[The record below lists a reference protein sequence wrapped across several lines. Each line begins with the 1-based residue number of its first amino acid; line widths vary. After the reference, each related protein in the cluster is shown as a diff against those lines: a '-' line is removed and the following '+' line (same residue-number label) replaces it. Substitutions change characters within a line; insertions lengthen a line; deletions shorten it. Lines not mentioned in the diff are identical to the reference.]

1 VTQRERESAKII
13 SWENADSRRQRM
25 HLELMVHIKQV
36 ELSHFKS
43 FGGTTKVPIL
53 PGFTVVSGPNGS
65 GKSNILDALLFCLGL
80 ASSKGMRAERLP
92 DLVNHDRNTKGA
104 SEAIVTVTFDLE
116 NEGEPAPEIEVVDIS
131 SRSPAPP
138 TQRLANE
145 WVVTR
150 RLRVNAQGGYTSN
163 YSINGEACNLAELHD
178 QLNALRI
185 YPEGYNVVLQ
195 GDVTSIISMNSKER
209 REIIDEL
216 AGVAAFDRK
225 IDRAKSTLDE
235 VKEKVEKCNIVAA
248 ELVVQRDKLSQDRIK
263 AEKYQ
268 RLRTEF
274 QEKSVQEVVLKWKNL
289 QQKQSKVQQELG
301 QGKVALSGLEE
312 RVTTLQSEIKTT
324 TTEVESLN
332 AKVRALGEERL
343 LAAQAELATQ
353 QAERRQLEQQQ
364 QETNT
369 DRQTTETDRQNT
381 ATQFAN
387 YELEHQRLT
396 SEQQQLET
404 TQSVKLR
411 TDRDDT
417 KYQLEL
423 TKEKAS
429 SIASASTAWVEEQT
443 QVSRQIETT
452 LQELSKQRT
461 AQAQLTERRSQLTE
475 KIAEQTQQLAMITP
489 DLEANQNNVS
499 QLENKLAQVT
509 GELSVLENRLT
520 AVQSNIDTQLE
531 TQKRLLQ
538 EQRDKQRL
546 VDKLEAQNQ
555 AQQEAQGTFATKII
569 QEAKLPGVHGLV
581 AQLGTVDPAY
591 QVALEIAAGAR
602 MGNLVVEDDGVASR
616 AIELLKQKRG
626 GRATFL
632 PLNKINAQSLNENS
646 ALRSTQGFIDYAVN
660 LIDFDREYEKIFNY
674 VFGGTIVFDRLDR
687 ARSAMGRH
695 RIVTLDG
702 ELLESSGAMT
712 GGNISQKSTLHFG
725 TADASDSAE
734 VRTLQKRLA
743 EIEQILQ
750 VSMEVVNKGNI
761 ELRQLS
767 SAVADTRQAQRELKL
782 NFDQNQKD
790 ISQSGNQKSQLQSQ
804 IAKNQQDLNLT
815 VTNLATLDQ
824 VLPPL
829 EAALAQDRAEL
840 AELEKSGVH
849 SDWQAIQTEI
859 KTQEQQLQQRQQA
872 LAAVEHKLQEID
884 RNRSILTEKIAEN
897 QRRTSEYQQRIE
909 TLDRKLAEI
918 KTRLAVVGESIATT
932 KASLVILEQELG
944 TDKQLRDKAE
954 AQLRQLHL
962 NLQELQWEQQKLT
975 ELQQQRQ
982 TEIEN
987 LIVHIATQRTE
998 LPAELPELPPE
1009 SQTDEY
1015 LASLQ
1020 SQIRLLQ
1027 KRMEGMEPV
1036 NMLALEAYEET
1047 NNRLQELSDKLGT
1060 LEAESMELLLRI
1072 ENFTTLR
1079 FQAFREAFDAVNANF
1094 QNIFAELSDGDGFL
1108 QLENAEDPF
1117 SGGLNL
1123 VAHPKGK
1130 PVQRLSSMSGGEKS
1144 LTALSFI
1151 FALQR
1156 YRPSPFYAFDEVDM
1170 FLDGANVERLSKMIR
1185 KQANQAQF
1193 LVVSL
1198 RRPMIEAADRTI
1210 GVTQARGA
1218 YTQVLG
1224 INLKTSA

>member
-1 VTQRERESAKII
+1 
-13 SWENADSRRQRM
+13 
-25 HLELMVHIKQV
+25 MVHIKQV

-80 ASSKGMRAERLP
+80 ASSKGMRADRLP
-92 DLVNHDRNTKGA
+92 DLVNHDRSNHKGA

-116 NEGEPAPEIEVVDIS
+116 NDDEPAPEIEVIDAS
-131 SRSPAPP
+131 SLSPAPP
-138 TQRLANE
+138 KQRLANE

-163 YSINGEACNLAELHD
+163 YSINGEACNLAELHE

-225 IDRAKSTLDE
+225 IDRAKDTLDE

-248 ELVVQRDKLSQDRIK
+248 ELIVQREKLSQDRIK

-289 QQKQSKVQQELG
+289 QQKQEKIQQELG
-301 QGKVALSGLEE
+301 QGQVALSELAE
-312 RVTTLQSEIKTT
+312 RVTDLQGEIKTT
-324 TTEVESLN
+324 TTAVESLN

-353 QAERRQLEQQQ
+353 QAERRQLEQQR
-364 QETNT
+364 QET
-369 DRQTTETDRQNT
+369 TTERSTIELDRQNS
-381 ATQFAN
+381 AIQLAN
-387 YELEHQRLT
+387 YERERETLT
-396 SEQQQLET
+396 TEQQHLET
-404 TQSVKLR
+404 TQSVQLKI
-411 TDRDDT
+411 DRDDAR
-417 KYQLEL
+417 YQLEV

-452 LQELSKQRT
+452 LQELSERRT

-475 KIAEQTQQLAMITP
+475 KLAEQTHQLAAITP
-489 DLEANQNNVS
+489 DLETNRDNVA
-499 QLENKLAQVT
+499 QLENRLAQVT
-509 GELSVLENRLT
+509 GELAVLEQRLT
-520 AVQSNIDTQLE
+520 AVRANVDTQLE

-538 EQRDKQRL
+538 EQRDKQRQ
-546 VDKLEAQNQ
+546 VDKLEAENN

-569 QEAKLPGVHGLV
+569 QEAKLPGIRGLV

-602 MGNLVVEDDGVASR
+602 LGNLVVDDDGVAAR

-632 PLNKINAQSLNENS
+632 PLNKINAQSLTENS
-646 ALRSTQGFIDYAVN
+646 SLRSIQGFIDYAVN
-660 LIDFDREYEKIFNY
+660 LVDFDREYERIFNY
-674 VFGGTIVFDRLDR
+674 VFGGTLVFDRLDR
-687 ARSAMGRH
+687 ARSLLGKH

-725 TADASDSAE
+725 TADANESAE
-734 VRTLQKRLA
+734 VRALQKRLA

-750 VSMEVVNKGNI
+750 VSGEVVHKGNI

-767 SAVADTRQAQRELKL
+767 TAVADTRQTQRELQL
-782 NFDQNQKD
+782 NFDRNQQD
-790 ISQSGNQKSQLQSQ
+790 IAQSGNQKTQLQAQ
-804 IAKNQQDLNLT
+804 IAKNQQDLDLT
-815 VTNLATLDQ
+815 ATNLNTLEQALPAIEATL
-824 VLPPL
+824 
-829 EAALAQDRAEL
+829 AHFHAEL

-859 KTQEQQLQQRQQA
+859 KAQEQLLQHRQQA
-872 LAAVEHKLQEID
+872 LAAVEQKLQEID
-884 RNRSILTEKIAEN
+884 RRRSILTEKIAEN
-897 QRRTSEYQQRIE
+897 RRRTSEYQQRIE
-909 TLDRKLAEI
+909 LLDRKLSEVD
-918 KTRLAVVGESIATT
+918 TRSIAVGESIEAT

-944 TDKQLRDKAE
+944 IDKQLRDKAE

-982 TEIEN
+982 IEIEH
-987 LIVHIATQRTE
+987 LIVQIATQRTE
-998 LPAELPELPPE
+998 LPAEIPELPPE
-1009 SQTDEY
+1009 SQTDEF

-1027 KRMEGMEPV
+1027 KRMEAMEPV

-1047 NNRLQELSDKLGT
+1047 NNRLQELSDKLAT
-1060 LEAESMELLLRI
+1060 LEGESTELLLRI

-1079 FQAFREAFDAVNANF
+1079 FQAFTEAFDAVNANF

-1108 QLENAEDPF
+1108 QLEDPADPF
-1117 SGGLNL
+1117 NGGLNL

-1193 LVVSL
+1193 IVVSL

>member
-1 VTQRERESAKII
+1 
-13 SWENADSRRQRM
+13 
-25 HLELMVHIKQV
+25 MVHIKQV

-92 DLVNHDRNTKGA
+92 DLVNHDRSTKGV

-116 NEGEPAPEIEVVDIS
+116 NEGEPAPEIKVVDIS
-131 SRSPAPP
+131 NGKVPVTP
-138 TQRLANE
+138 RLASE

-163 YSINGEACNLAELHD
+163 YSINGEACNLAELHE

-225 IDRAKSTLDE
+225 IVRAKDTLDE
-235 VKEKVEKCNIVAA
+235 VKEKVEKCQIVAA

-289 QQKQSKVQQELG
+289 QQKQANIQQELG
-301 QGKVALSGLEE
+301 QGKVALGGLEQ
-312 RVTTLQSEIKTT
+312 RITDLQGEIKTN
-324 TTEVESLN
+324 TTEVERLN
-332 AKVRALGEERL
+332 ACVRALGEERL

-364 QETNT
+364 QEV
-369 DRQTTETDRQNT
+369 TTERATT
-381 ATQFAN
+381 ANDCQQAAN
-387 YELEHQRLT
+387 QLANFEREAQGLT
-396 SEQQQLET
+396 NEQQQLE
-404 TQSVKLR
+404 QEQLSNLKR
-411 TDRDDT
+411 DRDEA

-429 SIASASTAWVEEQT
+429 LIASASTAWVEEQT

-452 LQELSKQRT
+452 LQALSKQRT

-475 KIAEQTQQLAMITP
+475 KLAEQTQQLATITP
-489 DLEANQNNVS
+489 ELETNSAKVEQLEA
-499 QLENKLAQVT
+499 KLAQST
-509 GELSVLENRLT
+509 GELAVLEQKLT
-520 AVQSNIDTQLE
+520 AVQANVDTQLE

-538 EQRDKQRL
+538 EQRDKQRQL
-546 VDKLEAQNQ
+546 DKLEAQNH
-555 AQQEAQGTFATKII
+555 AQQEAQGSFATKII

-602 MGNLVVEDDGVASR
+602 MGNLVVDDDGVAAR
-616 AIELLKQKRG
+616 AIEILKQKRG

-632 PLNKINAQSLNENS
+632 PLNKINPPSLNENA
-646 ALRSTQGFIDYAVN
+646 ALRATRGFIDYAVN
-660 LIDFDREYEKIFNY
+660 LVEFDREYQKIFNY
-674 VFGGTIVFDRLDR
+674 VFGGTIVFDKLDR
-687 ARSAMGRH
+687 ARGLLGRH

-702 ELLESSGAMT
+702 ELLEASGAMT
-712 GGNISQKSTLHFG
+712 GGNISQKSTIHFG
-725 TADASDSAE
+725 TADASESAE
-734 VRTLQKRLA
+734 VRNLQQRLT
-743 EIEQILQ
+743 EIEQILK
-750 VSMEVVNKGNI
+750 VSSEVVDKSNL
-761 ELRQLS
+761 ELRQLTI
-767 SAVADTRQAQRELKL
+767 AVTDTRQTQRELKL
-782 NFDQNQKD
+782 NFDQNQRE
-790 ISQSGNQKSQLQSQ
+790 ISQLTNQQQQLQAQ
-804 IAKNQQDLNLT
+804 IFKNQQDLELT
-815 VTNLATLDQ
+815 VTNLAALEQALPAQEETLAHYHQ
-824 VLPPL
+824 
-829 EAALAQDRAEL
+829 EL

-859 KTQEQQLQQRQQA
+859 KAQEQQLNQRQQA
-872 LAAVEHKLQEID
+872 LTAVEQKLQEID
-884 RNRSILTEKIAEN
+884 RQAGILTEKIAEN
-897 QRRTSEYQQRIE
+897 QRRTTEYQQRSE
-909 TLDRKLAEI
+909 TLDRKLTDI
-918 KTRLAVVGESIATT
+918 NTRLTGIGDAIATT

-944 TDKQLRDKAE
+944 TDKQQRDKAE
-954 AQLRQLHL
+954 AKLRQLHL
-962 NLQELQWEQQKLT
+962 NLQELQWEQQKL
-975 ELQQQRQ
+975 EQLQQQRQ
-982 TEIEN
+982 TEIEH
-987 LIVHIATQRTE
+987 LIVQIATQRTE
-998 LPAELPELPPE
+998 LPIEIPELPIE

-1047 NNRLQELSDKLGT
+1047 NNRLQELSDKLTT
-1060 LEAESMELLLRI
+1060 LEAESTELLLRI

-1079 FQAFREAFDAVNANF
+1079 FQAFTEAFDAVNTNF

-1108 QLENAEDPF
+1108 QLEDPNDPF
-1117 SGGLNL
+1117 TGGLNL

>member
-1 VTQRERESAKII
+1 
-13 SWENADSRRQRM
+13 
-25 HLELMVHIKQV
+25 MVHIKQV

-80 ASSKGMRAERLP
+80 ASSKGMRADRLP

-116 NEGEPAPEIEVVDIS
+116 NDEEPAPEIEIIDAS
-131 SRSPAPP
+131 SLSPAPP
-138 TQRLANE
+138 KQRLANE

-150 RLRVNAQGGYTSN
+150 RLRVNAQGGYTST

-225 IDRAKSTLDE
+225 IDRAKDTLDE

-248 ELVVQRDKLSQDRIK
+248 ELIVQRDKLSQDRIK

-268 RLRTEF
+268 RLRSEF
-274 QEKSVQEVVLKWKNL
+274 QEKSIQEVVLKWKNL
-289 QQKQSKVQQELG
+289 QHKQEKIQQELG
-301 QGKVALSGLEE
+301 QGKVALSGLDE
-312 RVTTLQSEIKTT
+312 RVTTLQGEIKTT
-324 TTEVESLN
+324 TAEVETLN

-353 QAERRQLEQQQ
+353 QAELRQLNVQK
-364 QETNT
+364 QETAT
-369 DRQTTETDRQNT
+369 ERASIETDRQNW
-381 ATQFAN
+381 ATQLAN
-387 YELEHQRLT
+387 YERERDTLT
-396 SEQQQLET
+396 TEQQHLET
-404 TQSVKLR
+404 TQSVQLK
-411 TDRDDT
+411 TERDDT
-417 KYQLEL
+417 QHQLEV

-443 QVSRQIETT
+443 QVSRQIETI

-475 KIAEQTQQLAMITP
+475 KLAEQTQQLAAITP
-489 DLEANQNNVS
+489 DLETNQNNVAE
-499 QLENKLAQVT
+499 LENRLARVT
-509 GELSVLENRLT
+509 GELAVLEQRLT
-520 AVQSNIDTQLE
+520 AVQANVDTQLE

-538 EQRDKQRL
+538 EQRDKQRQL
-546 VDKLEAQNQ
+546 DKLEAENN

-602 MGNLVVEDDGVASR
+602 LGNLVVADDGVAAR

-632 PLNKINAQSLNENS
+632 PLNKINAQSLHENS
-646 ALRSTQGFIDYAVN
+646 SLRSIQGFIDYAVN
-660 LIDFDREYEKIFNY
+660 LVDFDREYERIFNY
-674 VFGGTIVFDRLDR
+674 VFGGTLVFDRLDR
-687 ARSAMGRH
+687 ARSLLGKH

-702 ELLESSGAMT
+702 EILESSGAMT

-725 TADASDSAE
+725 TADANESAE
-734 VRTLQKRLA
+734 VRSLQKRLA

-750 VSMEVVNKGNI
+750 VSTEVTNKGTI
-761 ELRQLS
+761 ELRQLNT
-767 SAVADTRQAQRELKL
+767 AVADTRQTQRELKL
-782 NFDQNQKD
+782 NFDRNQKD
-790 ISQSGNQKSQLQSQ
+790 ISQSGNQKAQLQTQ
-804 IAKNQQDLNLT
+804 VAKNQQDLDLT
-815 VTNLATLDQ
+815 ATNLATLEQ
-824 VLPPL
+824 ALPTL
-829 EAALAQDRAEL
+829 EATLAHFRAEL

-849 SDWQAIQTEI
+849 SDWQAIQAEI
-859 KTQEQQLQQRQQA
+859 KTQEQLLYQRQQA
-872 LAAVEHKLQEID
+872 LTAVEQKLQEID
-884 RNRSILTEKIAEN
+884 RRRSILIEKIAEN
-897 QRRTSEYQQRIE
+897 QRRTGEYQQRIE
-909 TLDRKLAEI
+909 TLDRKLGEVN
-918 KTRLAVVGESIATT
+918 TRLVTVGESIATT

-944 TDKQLRDKAE
+944 IDKQLRDKAE

-982 TEIEN
+982 IEIEN
-987 LIVHIATQRTE
+987 LIVQIATQRTE
-998 LPAELPELPPE
+998 LPADIPELPEE

-1027 KRMEGMEPV
+1027 KRMEAMEPV

-1047 NNRLQELSDKLGT
+1047 NNRLQELSEKLAT
-1060 LEAESMELLLRI
+1060 LEAESTELLLRI

-1079 FQAFREAFDAVNANF
+1079 FQAFSEAFDAVNANF

-1108 QLENAEDPF
+1108 QLEDPADPF
-1117 SGGLNL
+1117 NGGLNL

>member
-1 VTQRERESAKII
+1 
-13 SWENADSRRQRM
+13 
-25 HLELMVHIKQV
+25 MVHIKQV

-80 ASSKGMRAERLP
+80 ASSKGMRADRLP
-92 DLVNHDRNTKGA
+92 DLVNHDRSNRGV

-116 NEGEPAPEIEVVDIS
+116 NDEEPAPEIEVIDAS
-131 SRSPAPP
+131 SLSPAPP
-138 TQRLANE
+138 QARLANE

-163 YSINGEACNLAELHD
+163 YAINGEACNLAELHE

-225 IDRAKSTLDE
+225 IDRAKDTLDE

-248 ELVVQRDKLSQDRIK
+248 ELIVQRDKLSQDRIK

-274 QEKSVQEVVLKWKNL
+274 QEKTVQEVVLKWKNL
-289 QQKQSKVQQELG
+289 QQKQEKIQQELG
-301 QGKVALSGLEE
+301 QGKVALSGLDE
-312 RVTTLQSEIKTT
+312 RVTSLQGEIKTT
-324 TTEVESLN
+324 TAEVETLN

-353 QAERRQLEQQQ
+353 QAELRQLNLQK
-364 QETNT
+364 QETAT
-369 DRQTTETDRQNT
+369 ERSTTEIDRQNS
-381 ATQFAN
+381 ATQLAN
-387 YELEHQRLT
+387 YERERETLT
-396 SEQQQLET
+396 TEQQHLET
-404 TQSVKLR
+404 TQSVQLK

-417 KYQLEL
+417 QHQLEV

-452 LQELSKQRT
+452 LQDLSKQRT

-475 KIAEQTQQLAMITP
+475 KLAEQTQQLAAITP
-489 DLEANQNNVS
+489 DLESNQNNVAE
-499 QLENKLAQVT
+499 LENRLAQVT
-509 GELSVLENRLT
+509 GELAVLEQRLT
-520 AVQSNIDTQLE
+520 AVQANVDTQLE

-538 EQRDKQRL
+538 EQRDKQRQL
-546 VDKLEAQNQ
+546 DKLEAENT

-569 QEAKLPGVHGLV
+569 QEAKLPGVRGLV

-602 MGNLVVEDDGVASR
+602 LGNLVVDDDGVAAR

-646 ALRSTQGFIDYAVN
+646 SLRSIQGFIDYAVN
-660 LIDFDREYEKIFNY
+660 LVDFDREYERIFNY
-674 VFGGTIVFDRLDR
+674 VFGGTLVFDKLDR
-687 ARSAMGRH
+687 ARSLLGKH

-725 TADASDSAE
+725 TADANESAE

-750 VSMEVVNKGNI
+750 VSTEVANKGTT

-767 SAVADTRQAQRELKL
+767 TAVADTRQTQRELKL
-782 NFDQNQKD
+782 NFDRNQKD
-790 ISQSGNQKSQLQSQ
+790 ISQSGNQKAQLQAQ
-804 IAKNQQDLNLT
+804 IAKNQQDLDLT
-815 VTNLATLDQ
+815 TTNLATLEQ
-824 VLPPL
+824 ALPAL
-829 EAALAQDRAEL
+829 EATLAHFRAEL

-859 KTQEQQLQQRQQA
+859 KALEQLLSQRQQT
-872 LAAVEHKLQEID
+872 LTAVEQKLQEID
-884 RNRSILTEKIAEN
+884 RRRSILIEKIAEN
-897 QRRTSEYQQRIE
+897 RRRTDEYQQRIE
-909 TLDRKLAEI
+909 TLDRKLAEVDT
-918 KTRLAVVGESIATT
+918 KLMTVGESIEAT

-954 AQLRQLHL
+954 ASLRQLHL

-975 ELQQQRQ
+975 ELQQQRHI
-982 TEIEN
+982 EIEN
-987 LIVHIATQRTE
+987 LIVQIATQRTE
-998 LPAELPELPPE
+998 LPADIPELPEE

-1027 KRMEGMEPV
+1027 KRMEAMEPV

-1047 NNRLQELSDKLGT
+1047 NNRLQELSEKLAT
-1060 LEAESMELLLRI
+1060 LEAESTELLLRI

-1079 FQAFREAFDAVNANF
+1079 FQAFTEAFDAVNANF

-1108 QLENAEDPF
+1108 QLEDPADPF
-1117 SGGLNL
+1117 NGGLNL

-1193 LVVSL
+1193 IVVSL

>member
-1 VTQRERESAKII
+1 
-13 SWENADSRRQRM
+13 
-25 HLELMVHIKQV
+25 MVHIKQV

-116 NEGEPAPEIEVVDIS
+116 NEDEPAPEIEVIDAS
-131 SRSPAPP
+131 SLSPAPP
-138 TQRLANE
+138 KQRLASE

-225 IDRAKSTLDE
+225 IDRAKDTLDE

-248 ELVVQRDKLSQDRIK
+248 ELVVQRDKLAQDKIK

-274 QEKSVQEVVLKWKNL
+274 QQKSVEEVVLKWQNL
-289 QQKQSKVQQELG
+289 QQKQATIQTDLG
-301 QGKVALSGLEE
+301 KGKIALGDLDKQVVDLQGEIG
-312 RVTTLQSEIKTT
+312 TTS
-324 TTEVESLN
+324 TEVERLN
-332 AKVRALGEERL
+332 ACVRALGEEKL

-353 QAERRQLEQQQ
+353 QAEQRQLTLQKEELTTTRSNTQANQQQ
-364 QETNT
+364 SAAQL
-369 DRQTTETDRQNT
+369 
-381 ATQFAN
+381 AN
-387 YELEHQRLT
+387 YEQEFHRLT
-396 SEQQQLET
+396 TEQQQLET
-404 TQSVKLR
+404 TQLKKSVA
-411 TDRDDT
+411 DRDEA
-417 KYQLEL
+417 KYQLEV

-452 LQELSKQRT
+452 LQLLSKQRT
-461 AQAQLTERRSQLTE
+461 AQAQLTERRNQLGA
-475 KIAEQTQQLAMITP
+475 KIAEETDRLKTVTP
-489 DLEANQNNVS
+489 ELETNTNKVS
-499 QLENKLAQVT
+499 ELENKLAQAT
-509 GELSVLENRLT
+509 GELALLENKLT
-520 AVQSNIDTQLE
+520 AVQANVDTQLE

-555 AQQEAQGTFATKII
+555 VQAEAQGTFATKII
-569 QEAKLPGVHGLV
+569 KEAKIPGVHGLV
-581 AQLGTVDPAY
+581 AQLGNVDPAY
-591 QVALEIAAGAR
+591 QLALEIAAGAR
-602 MGNLVVEDDGVASR
+602 LGNLVVADDGVASR
-616 AIELLKQKRG
+616 AIEILKQKRG

-632 PLNKINAQSLNENS
+632 PLNKINAQPLKENA
-646 ALRSTQGFIDYAVN
+646 ALRATQGFIDYAVN
-660 LIDFDREYEKIFNY
+660 LVDFDREYENIFNY

-687 ARSAMGRH
+687 ARSLLGRH

-712 GGNISQKSTLHFG
+712 GGNVSQKSTLHFG
-725 TADASDSAE
+725 TADASESAE
-734 VRTLQKRLA
+734 VRSLQQRLG

-750 VSMEVVNKGNI
+750 VSIEVVNKSNT

-767 SAVADTRQAQRELKL
+767 AAVADTRQNQREIKL
-782 NFDQNQKD
+782 NFDRNQQE
-790 ISQSGNQKSQLQSQ
+790 IGQLTNQQTHLQSQ
-804 IAKNQQDLNLT
+804 IAKNQQDLDRTIIDLT
-815 VTNLATLDQ
+815 ALEQA
-824 VLPPL
+824 LPTQ
-829 EAALAQDRAEL
+829 EAALAESHAEL

-849 SDWQAIQTEI
+849 SDWQVIQTEI
-859 KTQEQQLQQRQQA
+859 KAQEQILNQRQQA
-872 LAAVEHKLQEID
+872 LTTFEQKLQEID
-884 RNRSILTEKIAEN
+884 RQRSILTEKISEN
-897 QRRTSEYQQRIE
+897 QRRTSEYIE
-909 TLDRKLAEI
+909 QIATLDRKLTDI
-918 KTRLAVVGESIATT
+918 NTRLTGIGDAIATT
-932 KASLVILEQELG
+932 KASLVTLEQELG
-944 TDKQLRDKAE
+944 TDKQDRDKAE
-954 AQLRQLHL
+954 AKLRQLHL

-975 ELQQQRQ
+975 QLQQQRQ
-982 TEIEN
+982 TEIDN
-987 LIVHIATQRTE
+987 LIIQIATQRTE

-1079 FQAFREAFDAVNANF
+1079 FQAFSEAFDAVNANF

>member
-1 VTQRERESAKII
+1 VPIRDASEF
-13 SWENADSRRQRM
+13 
-25 HLELMVHIKQV
+25 MVHIKQV

-92 DLVNHDRNTKGA
+92 DLVNHDRSTRGV
-104 SEAIVTVTFDLE
+104 SEAIVTVTFELSNDEE
-116 NEGEPAPEIEVVDIS
+116 NPLPEAEIKVVDITNGKE
-131 SRSPAPP
+131 PP
-138 TQRLANE
+138 TPRLTND

-225 IDRAKSTLDE
+225 IDRAKDTLDE

-248 ELVVQRDKLSQDRIK
+248 ELVIQRDRLSQDRIK

-274 QEKSVQEVVLKWKNL
+274 QEKSIEEVVLKWRNL
-289 QQKQSKVQQELG
+289 QQKQSKLEQELG
-301 QGKVALSGLEE
+301 QGKVALNGLEQQ
-312 RVTTLQSEIKTT
+312 VTDLQGEIQTT
-324 TTEVESLN
+324 NTEVESLN
-332 AKVRALGEERL
+332 AKVKALGEERL

-353 QAERRQLEQQQ
+353 QAEHRQLEQQQ
-364 QETNT
+364 QELTLDRTNT
-369 DRQTTETDRQNT
+369 QTNCHQT
-381 ATQFAN
+381 AIQLAN
-387 YELEHQRLT
+387 YEREYHQVT
-396 SEQQQLET
+396 SEQQHLET
-404 TQSVKLR
+404 TELAKLR
-411 TDRDDT
+411 IDRDRA
-417 KYQLEL
+417 KEQLEL

-452 LQELSKQRT
+452 LQSLSKQRT
-461 AQAQLTERRSQLTE
+461 SQAQLVERRSQLTE
-475 KIAEQTQQLAMITP
+475 KIAEQTQQLATISP
-489 DLEANQNNVS
+489 ELETNQNNVA
-499 QLENKLAQVT
+499 QLEDRLDRVT
-509 GELSVLENRLT
+509 GELAILEKRLT
-520 AVQSNIDTQLE
+520 AVQTNVDTQLE

-555 AQQEAQGTFATKII
+555 AQQEVQGTFATKII

-591 QVALEIAAGAR
+591 QLALEIAAGGR
-602 MGNLVVEDDGVASR
+602 LGNLVVTDDGVASR

-632 PLNKINAQSLNENS
+632 PLNKINPQFLNENA
-646 ALRSTQGFIDYAVN
+646 ALRATLGFIDYAVN
-660 LIDFDREYEKIFNY
+660 LVDFDREYQKIFNY
-674 VFGGTIVFDRLDR
+674 VFGGTIVFDKLDR
-687 ARSAMGRH
+687 ARSLIGRH

-702 ELLESSGAMT
+702 ELLEASGAMT
-712 GGNISQKSTLHFG
+712 GGNISQKSTIHFG
-725 TADASDSAE
+725 TADASESAE
-734 VRTLQKRLA
+734 VRTIQQRLT
-743 EIEQILQ
+743 EIEQMLQ
-750 VSMEVVNKGNI
+750 VSIEVVNKGNT

-767 SAVADTRQAQRELKL
+767 TAVADTRQTQRELKL
-782 NFDQNQKD
+782 TCDRNQQD
-790 ISQSGNQKSQLQSQ
+790 ITQSGDRQTQLQAQ
-804 IAKNQQDLNLT
+804 IVKNQQDLDLT
-815 VTNLATLDQ
+815 VTNLTTLEQALPAQEATL
-824 VLPPL
+824 
-829 EAALAQDRAEL
+829 ARYHAEL

-859 KTQEQQLQQRQQA
+859 KAQEQQLQQQQQA
-872 LAAVEHKLQEID
+872 LTTVEQKLQEID
-884 RNRSILTEKIAEN
+884 RQRVILTEKISEN
-897 QRRTSEYQQRIE
+897 QRRTSEYQERSAA
-909 TLDRKLAEI
+909 LDRKLTDLQ
-918 KTRLAVVGESIATT
+918 TRLTGIENSIATT
-932 KASLVILEQELG
+932 KASLIILEQELG

-975 ELQQQRQ
+975 ELQQHRQ

-987 LIVHIATQRTE
+987 LIVQIATQRTE
-998 LPAELPELPPE
+998 LPAEIPELPTE

-1015 LASLQ
+1015 LTALQ

-1027 KRMEGMEPV
+1027 KRMEAMEPV

-1047 NNRLQELSDKLGT
+1047 NNRLQELSDKLAT
-1060 LEAESMELLLRI
+1060 LEGESTELLLRI

-1079 FQAFREAFDAVNANF
+1079 FQAFSEAFDAVNLNF
-1094 QNIFAELSDGDGFL
+1094 QDIFAELSDGDGFL
-1108 QLENAEDPF
+1108 QLEDPADPF

-1185 KQANQAQF
+1185 KQADRAQF

>member
-1 VTQRERESAKII
+1 MQI
-13 SWENADSRRQRM
+13 
-25 HLELMVHIKQV
+25 ELMVHIKQV

-80 ASSKGMRAERLP
+80 ASSKGMRADRLP
-92 DLVNHDRNTKGA
+92 DLVNHDRSNRGV

-116 NEGEPAPEIEVVDIS
+116 NDDEPAPEIEIVDAS
-131 SRSPAPP
+131 SLSPAPP
-138 TQRLANE
+138 KQRLANE

-163 YSINGEACNLAELHD
+163 YSINGEACNLAELHE

-225 IDRAKSTLDE
+225 IDRAKDTLDE

-248 ELVVQRDKLSQDRIK
+248 ELIVQRDKLSQDRIK

-274 QEKSVQEVVLKWKNL
+274 QEKTVQEVVLKWKNL
-289 QQKQSKVQQELG
+289 QQKQEKIQQELG
-301 QGKVALSGLEE
+301 QGKVALSGLDE
-312 RVTTLQSEIKTT
+312 RVTTLQGEIKTT
-324 TTEVESLN
+324 TTEVETLN

-353 QAERRQLEQQQ
+353 QAELRQLNLQK
-364 QETNT
+364 QETAT
-369 DRQTTETDRQNT
+369 ERSTTETDRQNS
-381 ATQFAN
+381 ATQLAN
-387 YELEHQRLT
+387 YERERETLT
-396 SEQQQLET
+396 AEQQHLET
-404 TQSVKLR
+404 TQSVKLK
-411 TDRDDT
+411 TDRDNT
-417 KYQLEL
+417 QHQLEV

-475 KIAEQTQQLAMITP
+475 KLAEQTQQLAAITP
-489 DLEANQNNVS
+489 DLESNQNNVAE
-499 QLENKLAQVT
+499 LENRLAQVT
-509 GELSVLENRLT
+509 GELAVLEQRLS
-520 AVQSNIDTQLE
+520 AVQANVDTQLE

-538 EQRDKQRL
+538 EQRDKQRQL
-546 VDKLEAQNQ
+546 DKLEAENN

-569 QEAKLPGVHGLV
+569 QEAKLPGVRGLV

-602 MGNLVVEDDGVASR
+602 LGNLVVDDDGVAAR

-646 ALRSTQGFIDYAVN
+646 SLRSIQGFIDYAVN
-660 LIDFDREYEKIFNY
+660 LVDFDREYERIFNY
-674 VFGGTIVFDRLDR
+674 VFGGTLVFDRLDR
-687 ARSAMGRH
+687 ARSLLGKH

-702 ELLESSGAMT
+702 EILESSGAMT

-725 TADASDSAE
+725 TADANESAE
-734 VRTLQKRLA
+734 VRALQKRLA

-750 VSMEVVNKGNI
+750 VSTEVANKGTI

-767 SAVADTRQAQRELKL
+767 TAVADTRQTQRELKL
-782 NFDQNQKD
+782 NFDRNQKD
-790 ISQSGNQKSQLQSQ
+790 ISQSGNQKAQLQAQ
-804 IAKNQQDLNLT
+804 IAKNQQDLDLT
-815 VTNLATLDQ
+815 TTNLATLEQ
-824 VLPPL
+824 ALPAL
-829 EAALAQDRAEL
+829 EATLAHFRAEL

-859 KTQEQQLQQRQQA
+859 KALEQLLYQRQQA
-872 LAAVEHKLQEID
+872 LTAVEQKLQEID
-884 RNRSILTEKIAEN
+884 RRRSILVEKIAEN
-897 QRRTSEYQQRIE
+897 QRRTGEYQQRLE
-909 TLDRKLAEI
+909 TLDRKLGEVD
-918 KTRLAVVGESIATT
+918 TRLVAVRESIDAT

-944 TDKQLRDKAE
+944 IDKQLRDKAE

-982 TEIEN
+982 IEIEN
-987 LIVHIATQRTE
+987 LIVQIATQRTE
-998 LPAELPELPPE
+998 LPADIPELPEE

-1027 KRMEGMEPV
+1027 KRMEAMEPV

-1047 NNRLQELSDKLGT
+1047 NNRLQELSEKLAT
-1060 LEAESMELLLRI
+1060 LEAESTELLLRI

-1079 FQAFREAFDAVNANF
+1079 FQAFSEAFDAVNANF

-1108 QLENAEDPF
+1108 QLEDPADPF
-1117 SGGLNL
+1117 NGGLNL

-1193 LVVSL
+1193 IVVSL

>member
-1 VTQRERESAKII
+1 
-13 SWENADSRRQRM
+13 
-25 HLELMVHIKQV
+25 MVHIKQV

-116 NEGEPAPEIEVVDIS
+116 NESEPAPEIEVVDIS

-312 RVTTLQSEIKTT
+312 RVTTLQGEIKTT

-364 QETNT
+364 QELTT

-381 ATQFAN
+381 ATQFTN

-396 SEQQQLET
+396 SEQQHLET

-489 DLEANQNNVS
+489 DLEANQNNVY

-509 GELSVLENRLT
+509 GELAVLENRLT

-591 QVALEIAAGAR
+591 QLALEIAAGAR
-602 MGNLVVEDDGVASR
+602 MGNLVVDDDGVASR

-632 PLNKINAQSLNENS
+632 PLNKINAQSLTENS

-687 ARSAMGRH
+687 ARNAMGRH

-815 VTNLATLDQ
+815 ITNLATLEQ

-829 EAALAQDRAEL
+829 EAALAHDRAEL

-859 KTQEQQLQQRQQA
+859 KAQEQQLQQRQQA
-872 LAAVEHKLQEID
+872 LAAVEQKLQEID

-918 KTRLAVVGESIATT
+918 KTRLAEVGESIATT

-944 TDKQLRDKAE
+944 TDKKLRDKAE

-987 LIVHIATQRTE
+987 LIVQIATQRTE
-998 LPAELPELPPE
+998 LPAELPELPAE

-1079 FQAFREAFDAVNANF
+1079 FQAFSEAFDAVNANF

-1108 QLENAEDPF
+1108 QLEDPADPF

>member
-1 VTQRERESAKII
+1 
-13 SWENADSRRQRM
+13 
-25 HLELMVHIKQV
+25 MVHIKQV

-80 ASSKGMRAERLP
+80 ASSKGMRADRLP

-116 NEGEPAPEIEVVDIS
+116 NDEEPAPEIEIIDAS
-131 SRSPAPP
+131 SLSPAPP
-138 TQRLANE
+138 KERLANE

-163 YSINGEACNLAELHD
+163 YAINGEACNLAELHE

-225 IDRAKSTLDE
+225 IDRAKDTLDE

-248 ELVVQRDKLSQDRIK
+248 ELIVQRDKLSQDRIK

-268 RLRTEF
+268 RLRAEF
-274 QEKSVQEVVLKWKNL
+274 QEKTVQEVVLKWKNL
-289 QQKQSKVQQELG
+289 QQKQEKIQQELG
-301 QGKVALSGLEE
+301 QGKIALSGLDE
-312 RVTTLQSEIKTT
+312 RVTTLQGEIKTT
-324 TTEVESLN
+324 TTEVEMLN

-353 QAERRQLEQQQ
+353 QAELRQLNVQK
-364 QETNT
+364 QETT
-369 DRQTTETDRQNT
+369 TERSTTETDRQNS
-381 ATQFAN
+381 ATQLAS
-387 YELEHQRLT
+387 YERERETLT
-396 SEQQQLET
+396 TEQQHLET
-404 TQSVKLR
+404 TQSVKLK

-417 KYQLEL
+417 QHQLEV

-452 LQELSKQRT
+452 LQDLSKQRT

-475 KIAEQTQQLAMITP
+475 KLAEQTQQLAAITP
-489 DLEANQNNVS
+489 DLETNQNNVA
-499 QLENKLAQVT
+499 QLENRLAQVT
-509 GELSVLENRLT
+509 GELAVLEQRLT
-520 AVQSNIDTQLE
+520 AVQLNVDTQLE

-538 EQRDKQRL
+538 EQRDKQRQL
-546 VDKLEAQNQ
+546 DKLEAENN

-569 QEAKLPGVHGLV
+569 QEAKLPGVRGLV

-591 QVALEIAAGAR
+591 QIALEIAAGAR
-602 MGNLVVEDDGVASR
+602 LGNLVVDDDGVAAR

-646 ALRSTQGFIDYAVN
+646 SLRSIQGFIDYAVN
-660 LIDFDREYEKIFNY
+660 LVDFDREYERIFNY
-674 VFGGTIVFDRLDR
+674 VFGGTLVFDRLDR
-687 ARSAMGRH
+687 ARSLLGKH

-702 ELLESSGAMT
+702 EILESSGAMT

-725 TADASDSAE
+725 TADANESAE
-734 VRTLQKRLA
+734 VRALQKRLA

-750 VSMEVVNKGNI
+750 VSTEVANKGTI
-761 ELRQLS
+761 ELRQLNT
-767 SAVADTRQAQRELKL
+767 AIADTRQTQRELKL
-782 NFDQNQKD
+782 NFDRNQKD
-790 ISQSGNQKSQLQSQ
+790 ISQSGNQKAQLQAQ
-804 IAKNQQDLNLT
+804 IAKNQQDLDLT
-815 VTNLATLDQ
+815 TTNLATLEQ
-824 VLPPL
+824 ALPAL
-829 EAALAQDRAEL
+829 EATLAHFRAEL

-859 KTQEQQLQQRQQA
+859 KAQEQLFYQRQQA
-872 LAAVEHKLQEID
+872 LAAIEQKLQEID
-884 RNRSILTEKIAEN
+884 RRRSILIEKIAEN
-897 QRRTSEYQQRIE
+897 QRRTGEYQHRIE
-909 TLDRKLAEI
+909 TLDRKLGEVN
-918 KTRLAVVGESIATT
+918 TRLAAVGGSIEAT

-944 TDKQLRDKAE
+944 IDKQLRDKAE

-982 TEIEN
+982 IEIEN
-987 LIVHIATQRTE
+987 LIVQIATQRTE
-998 LPAELPELPPE
+998 LPADIPELPEE

-1027 KRMEGMEPV
+1027 KRMEAMEPV

-1047 NNRLQELSDKLGT
+1047 NNRLQELSEKLAT

-1079 FQAFREAFDAVNANF
+1079 FQAFTEAFDAVNANF

-1108 QLENAEDPF
+1108 QLEDPADPF
-1117 SGGLNL
+1117 NGGLNL

>member
-1 VTQRERESAKII
+1 MQ
-13 SWENADSRRQRM
+13 
-25 HLELMVHIKQV
+25 LELMVHIKQV

-92 DLVNHDRNTKGA
+92 DLVNHDRSTKGV
-104 SEAIVTVTFDLE
+104 SEAIVTVTFDLST
-116 NEGEPAPEIEVVDIS
+116 EGEEPPEIRVVESDNNS
-131 SRSPAPP
+131 EAALPKS
-138 TQRLANE
+138 TND

-163 YSINGEACNLAELHD
+163 YSMNGEGCNLAELHER
-178 QLNALRI
+178 LNTLRI

-195 GDVTSIISMNSKER
+195 GDVTSIISMNNKER

-225 IDRAKSTLDE
+225 IDRAKATLDE
-235 VKEKVEKCNIVAA
+235 VKEKVEKCDIVAA

-268 RLRTEF
+268 RLRVEF
-274 QEKSVQEVVLKWKNL
+274 QEKSVEEVVLKWQNL
-289 QQKQSKVQQELG
+289 QRKQSNLERELG
-301 QGKVALSGLEE
+301 LGKTVLGELAGKVTNLEG
-312 RVTTLQSEIKTT
+312 EIKTT
-324 TTEVESLN
+324 NIEVDRLN
-332 AKVRALGEERL
+332 ARVKALGEERL

-353 QAERRQLEQQQ
+353 QAEKNQLDRQQ
-364 QETNT
+364 QELTKDRSNT
-369 DRQTTETDRQNT
+369 QNEGVQTKSQL
-381 ATQFAN
+381 AN
-387 YELEHQRLT
+387 YQTEIDRSN
-396 SEQQQLET
+396 SEQQRLETQELAKLTRDRDTAKHQLE
-404 TQSVKLR
+404 V
-411 TDRDDT
+411 
-417 KYQLEL
+417 

-429 SIASASTAWVEEQT
+429 SIASASSAWVEEQT
-443 QVSRQIETT
+443 QVSRQVEVT
-452 LQELSKQRT
+452 LQALSKQRT
-461 AQAQLTERRSQLTE
+461 EQAQLTERRNQLTA
-475 KIAEQTQQLAMITP
+475 KIVEQTEQLATITP
-489 DLEANQNNVS
+489 ELANKQANVI
-499 QLENKLAQVT
+499 QLETRLAQIT
-509 GELSVLENRLT
+509 GELAVIENKLT
-520 AVQSNIDTQLE
+520 AVQTNVDTQLE

-538 EQRDKQRL
+538 EQRDKQRQ

-555 AQQEAQGTFATKII
+555 VQQEAQGTFATKII
-569 QEAKLPGVHGLV
+569 QEAKIPGIHGLV

-591 QVALEIAAGAR
+591 QLALEIAAGGR
-602 MGNLVVEDDGVASR
+602 MGNLVVNDDGVAAR

-632 PLNKINAQSLNENS
+632 PLNKINAQSIDENS
-646 ALRSTQGFIDYAVN
+646 SLKSTHGFIDYAVN
-660 LIDFDREYEKIFNY
+660 LVEFDRQYENIFNY
-674 VFGGTIVFDRLDR
+674 VFGNTIVFDRLDR
-687 ARSAMGRH
+687 ARNAPGRN

-702 ELLESSGAMT
+702 ELIEASGAMT
-712 GGNISQKSTLHFG
+712 GGNITQRSTLHFG
-725 TADASDSAE
+725 TADASESAE
-734 VRTLQKRLA
+734 VRTLQQRLA

-750 VSMEVVNKGNI
+750 VSTEVVNKSNL

-767 SAVADTRQAQRELKL
+767 TAVNDTRQQQREIKL
-782 NFDQNQKD
+782 NFEQNNREITQLT
-790 ISQSGNQKSQLQSQ
+790 NQQTQLQTQ
-804 IAKNQQDLNLT
+804 TLKNQQDLDLT
-815 VTNLATLDQ
+815 VTNLTTIERA
-824 VLPPL
+824 LPAQ
-829 EAALAQDRAEL
+829 EAILNHLHTEL

-849 SDWQAIQTEI
+849 SDWQAIQVEI
-859 KTQEQQLQQRQQA
+859 KTQERQLQQHQQA
-872 LAAVEHKLQEID
+872 LTTVEQKLQQID
-884 RNRSILTEKIAEN
+884 RSREILTEKIAEH
-897 QRRTSEYQQRIE
+897 QRRITENERRLE
-909 TLDRKLAEI
+909 TLDRKITDANTRI
-918 KTRLAVVGESIATT
+918 KVIVDSIGTT

-944 TDKQLRDKAE
+944 TDKQDRDKAE
-954 AQLRQLHL
+954 TNLRQLQL

-975 ELQQQRQ
+975 QLQQQRQ
-982 TEIEN
+982 TEIEQ
-987 LIVHIATQRTE
+987 LIIQIAIQRTE
-998 LPAELPELPPE
+998 LPETLPEIPPE
-1009 SQTDEY
+1009 SQTEEY
-1015 LASLQ
+1015 LTALQ

-1027 KRMEGMEPV
+1027 KRMEAMEPV

-1060 LEAESMELLLRI
+1060 LQAESNELLLRI

-1079 FQAFREAFDAVNANF
+1079 LQAFAEAFDAVNLNF
-1094 QNIFAELSDGDGFL
+1094 QDIFAELSDGDGFL
-1108 QLENAEDPF
+1108 QLEDAENPF
-1117 SGGLNL
+1117 NGGLNL

>member
-1 VTQRERESAKII
+1 
-13 SWENADSRRQRM
+13 
-25 HLELMVHIKQV
+25 MVHIKQV

-92 DLVNHDRNTKGA
+92 DLVNHDRHTKGA

-116 NEGEPAPEIEVVDIS
+116 TEEAAPVPAIKLVEHDQTEL
-131 SRSPAPP
+131 PASKPV
-138 TQRLANE
+138 RLAND

-163 YSINGEACNLAELHD
+163 YYINGESCNLAELHE

-225 IDRAKSTLDE
+225 IVRAKDTLDE
-235 VKEKVEKCNIVAA
+235 VKEKVEKCQIVAA

-268 RLRTEF
+268 RLRVEF
-274 QEKSVQEVVLKWKNL
+274 QEKSVREVVLKWKNL
-289 QQKQSKVQQELG
+289 QQKQTNIQQELG
-301 QGKVALSGLEE
+301 QGKVALAGLEQ
-312 RVTTLQSEIKTT
+312 RITDLQTEINTN
-324 TTEVESLN
+324 TTEVERLN
-332 AKVRALGEERL
+332 ACVKALGEEKL
-343 LAAQAELATQ
+343 LTAQAELAKQ
-353 QAERRQLEQQQ
+353 QAEQRQLQQQ
-364 QETNT
+364 QTELTIEQNTTNT
-369 DRQTTETDRQNT
+369 AHQQAVRQQAQLEAQAQDL
-381 ATQFAN
+381 AN
-387 YELEHQRLT
+387 
-396 SEQQQLET
+396 EQQQLET
-404 TQSVKLR
+404 TQSIELKA
-411 TDRDDT
+411 DRNAAQ
-417 KYQLEL
+417 YQLEV

-429 SIASASTAWVEEQT
+429 SIAAASSAWVEEQT
-443 QVSRQIETT
+443 QVSRQIDTT
-452 LQELSKQRT
+452 LQALSQQRT
-461 AQAQLTERRSQLTE
+461 TQAQLTERRSQLTE
-475 KIAEQTQQLAMITP
+475 KIAEQTLQLAIITP
-489 DLEANQNNVS
+489 ELSTNQS
-499 QLENKLAQVT
+499 KISELADKLALIT
-509 GELSVLENRLT
+509 GELAILEQRLN
-520 AVQSNIDTQLE
+520 AVQTNVDTQLE

-538 EQRDKQRL
+538 EQRDKQRQL
-546 VDKLEAQNQ
+546 DKLEAQDR
-555 AQQEAQGTFATKII
+555 AQQEVQGSFATKII
-569 QEAKLPGVHGLV
+569 QEAKLPGIHGLV
-581 AQLGTVDPAY
+581 AQLGKVDPAF
-591 QVALEIAAGAR
+591 QLALEIAAGAR
-602 MGNLVVEDDGVASR
+602 LGNLVVEDDGVASR

-632 PLNKINAQSLNENS
+632 PLNQINPQSLKENA
-646 ALRSTQGFIDYAVN
+646 ALRATQGFIDYAVN
-660 LIDFDREYEKIFNY
+660 LVEFDRQYQRIFAY
-674 VFGGTIVFDRLDR
+674 VFGGTIVFDKLDR
-687 ARSAMGRH
+687 ARSLLGRH

-702 ELLESSGAMT
+702 ELLEASGAMT
-712 GGNISQKSTLHFG
+712 GGNISQKSTLRFG
-725 TADASDSAE
+725 TAAASESAE
-734 VRTLQKRLA
+734 LRTLQQRLTQ
-743 EIEQILQ
+743 IEQILQ
-750 VSMEVVNKGNI
+750 VSIEVVNNSNT

-767 SAVADTRQAQRELKL
+767 TTVADTRQNQREIKL
-782 NFDQNQKD
+782 NFDRNHQDIAQLTNQ
-790 ISQSGNQKSQLQSQ
+790 QSQ
-804 IAKNQQDLNLT
+804 IQTQISKNQQDLDLTIANLT
-815 VTNLATLDQ
+815 SLEQT
-824 VLPPL
+824 LPPL
-829 EAALAQDRAEL
+829 EASLARDRAEL

-859 KTQEQQLQQRQQA
+859 KAQEQQLQQRQQT
-872 LAAVEHKLQEID
+872 LTAVEHKLQQID
-884 RNRSILTEKIAEN
+884 RSRVILTEKIAEN
-897 QRRTSEYQQRIE
+897 QRRTSEDQQRIA
-909 TLDRKLAEI
+909 TIDRKLVDLN
-918 KTRLAVVGESIATT
+918 TRLTDVLAAISTT
-932 KASLVILEQELG
+932 KISLVALEQELG

-954 AQLRQLHL
+954 AKLRQLHL
-962 NLQELQWEQQKLT
+962 NLQELQWEQQKLL

-982 TEIEN
+982 TEIAH
-987 LIVHIATQRTE
+987 LIVQIAAQRAE
-998 LPAELPELPPE
+998 LPAELPELPE
-1009 SQTDEY
+1009 DSQTDED
-1015 LASLQ
+1015 LTALH

-1027 KRMEGMEPV
+1027 KRMEAMEPV
-1036 NMLALEAYEET
+1036 NMLALAAYEET
-1047 NNRLQELSDKLGT
+1047 NHRLQELSDKLST
-1060 LEAESMELLLRI
+1060 LEGESMELLLRI

-1079 FQAFREAFDAVNANF
+1079 FQAFTEAFDAVNANF
-1094 QNIFAELSDGDGFL
+1094 ANIFAELSDGDGFL
-1108 QLENAEDPF
+1108 QLEDPADPF
-1117 SGGLNL
+1117 AGGLNL

-1130 PVQRLSSMSGGEKS
+1130 PVQRLASMSGGEKS

>member
-1 VTQRERESAKII
+1 
-13 SWENADSRRQRM
+13 
-25 HLELMVHIKQV
+25 MVHIKQV

-80 ASSKGMRAERLP
+80 SSSKGMRAERLP
-92 DLVNHDRNTKGA
+92 DLVNHDRSTKGV
-104 SEAIVTVTFDLE
+104 SEAIVTVTFDLSTD
-116 NEGEPAPEIEVVDIS
+116 GEESPEIRVIESNDS
-131 SRSPAPP
+131 SEPVPP
-138 TQRLANE
+138 PSTND

-163 YSINGEACNLAELHD
+163 YYMNGEGCNLSELHD
-178 QLNALRI
+178 RLNTLRI

-195 GDVTSIISMNSKER
+195 GDVTSIISMNNKER

-225 IDRAKSTLDE
+225 IDRAKATLDE
-235 VKEKVEKCNIVAA
+235 VKEKVEKCDIVAA

-268 RLRTEF
+268 RLRVEF
-274 QEKSVQEVVLKWKNL
+274 QEKSVEEVVLKWQNL
-289 QQKQSKVQQELG
+289 QRKQSNLERELG
-301 QGKVALSGLEE
+301 LGKTVLGELGGKVTNLEG
-312 RVTTLQSEIKTT
+312 EIKTT
-324 TTEVESLN
+324 NTEVDRLN
-332 AKVRALGEERL
+332 ARVKALGEERL

-353 QAERRQLEQQQ
+353 QAEKNQLDKQQ
-364 QETNT
+364 QELTKDRSNT
-369 DRQTTETDRQNT
+369 QNEGVQTKGQL
-381 ATQFAN
+381 AN
-387 YELEHQRLT
+387 YHTEIDRSN
-396 SEQQQLET
+396 SEQQRLESQELAKLTRDRDASKHQLE
-404 TQSVKLR
+404 V
-411 TDRDDT
+411 
-417 KYQLEL
+417 

-429 SIASASTAWVEEQT
+429 SIASASSAWVEEQT
-443 QVSRQIETT
+443 QISRQVEVT
-452 LQELSKQRT
+452 LQALSKQRT
-461 AQAQLTERRSQLTE
+461 EQAQLTERRNQLTA
-475 KIAEQTQQLAMITP
+475 KIAEQTEQLATITP
-489 DLEANQNNVS
+489 ELASKQANVI
-499 QLENKLAQVT
+499 QLETRLAQIT
-509 GELSVLENRLT
+509 GELAVIENKLT
-520 AVQSNIDTQLE
+520 AVQTNVDTQLE

-538 EQRDKQRL
+538 EQRDKQRQ

-555 AQQEAQGTFATKII
+555 VQGTFATKII
-569 QEAKLPGVHGLV
+569 QEAKIPGIHGLV

-591 QVALEIAAGAR
+591 QLALEIAAGGR
-602 MGNLVVEDDGVASR
+602 LGNLVVNDDGVAAR

-632 PLNKINAQSLNENS
+632 PLNKINAQSINENS
-646 ALRSTQGFIDYAVN
+646 SLRSTNGFIDYAVN
-660 LIDFDREYEKIFNY
+660 LIEFDRQYENIFNY
-674 VFGGTIVFDRLDR
+674 VFGNTIVFDRLDR
-687 ARSAMGRH
+687 ARNAPGRN

-702 ELLESSGAMT
+702 ELLEASGAMT
-712 GGNISQKSTLHFG
+712 GGNVSQKSTLHFG
-725 TADASDSAE
+725 TADASESAE
-734 VRTLQKRLA
+734 VRILQQRLA

-750 VSMEVVNKGNI
+750 VSTEVVNKSNL

-767 SAVADTRQAQRELKL
+767 TAVSDTRQQQREIKL
-782 NFDQNQKD
+782 NFDQNNREIVQLT
-790 ISQSGNQKSQLQSQ
+790 NQQTQLQTQ
-804 IAKNQQDLNLT
+804 IFKNQQDLDLT
-815 VTNLATLDQ
+815 VTNLTTIERA
-824 VLPPL
+824 LPAQ
-829 EAALAQDRAEL
+829 EAILNHLHTEL

-849 SDWQAIQTEI
+849 SDWQAIQVEI
-859 KTQEQQLQQRQQA
+859 KAQERQLQQHQQA
-872 LAAVEHKLQEID
+872 LTTVEQKLQQID
-884 RNRSILTEKIAEN
+884 RSKEILTEKIAEH
-897 QRRTSEYQQRIE
+897 QRRITENEQRLE
-909 TLDRKLAEI
+909 TLDRKITDAN
-918 KTRLAVVGESIATT
+918 TRITVIVAAIDTT

-944 TDKQLRDKAE
+944 TDKQDRDKAE
-954 AQLRQLHL
+954 TSLRQLQL

-975 ELQQQRQ
+975 QLQQQRQ
-982 TEIEN
+982 TEIEQ
-987 LIVHIATQRTE
+987 LIIQIAIQRTE
-998 LPAELPELPPE
+998 LPETLPEIPPE
-1009 SQTDEY
+1009 SQTEEY
-1015 LASLQ
+1015 LTALQ

-1027 KRMEGMEPV
+1027 KRMEAMEPV

-1060 LEAESMELLLRI
+1060 LAAESNELLLRI

-1079 FQAFREAFDAVNANF
+1079 LQAFGEAFDAVNLNF
-1094 QNIFAELSDGDGFL
+1094 QDIFAELSDGDGFL
-1108 QLENAEDPF
+1108 QLEDPENPF
-1117 SGGLNL
+1117 NGGLNL

>member
-1 VTQRERESAKII
+1 VPIRDASEF
-13 SWENADSRRQRM
+13 
-25 HLELMVHIKQV
+25 MVHIKQV

-92 DLVNHDRNTKGA
+92 DLVNHDRSTRGV
-104 SEAIVTVTFDLE
+104 SEAIVTVTFDLSNDEE
-116 NEGEPAPEIEVVDIS
+116 NPLPAAEIKVIDITS
-131 SRSPAPP
+131 GSEPP
-138 TQRLANE
+138 TPRLAND

-163 YSINGEACNLAELHD
+163 YSINGEACNLADLHD

-225 IDRAKSTLDE
+225 IDRAKDTLDE

-248 ELVVQRDKLSQDRIK
+248 ELVVQRDRLSQDRIK

-274 QEKSVQEVVLKWKNL
+274 QEKSIEEVVLKWKNL
-289 QQKQSKVQQELG
+289 QQKQSKLEQELG
-301 QGKVALSGLEE
+301 QGKVVLSGLEQQ
-312 RVTTLQSEIKTT
+312 VTDLQAEIQTT
-324 TTEVESLN
+324 NTEVESLN
-332 AKVRALGEERL
+332 AKVKALGEERL

-353 QAERRQLEQQQ
+353 QAEHRQLEQQQ
-364 QETNT
+364 QELTLDRENTQTN
-369 DRQTTETDRQNT
+369 RHQT
-381 ATQFAN
+381 ATQLAN
-387 YELEHQRLT
+387 YEREYHQVT
-396 SEQQQLET
+396 SEQQHLET
-404 TQSVKLR
+404 TELAKLR
-411 TDRDDT
+411 IDRDDAQE
-417 KYQLEL
+417 QLAL

-452 LQELSKQRT
+452 LQSLSKQRT
-461 AQAQLTERRSQLTE
+461 SQAQLVERRSQLTE
-475 KIAEQTQQLAMITP
+475 KIAEQTQQLATISP
-489 DLEANQNNVS
+489 ELETNQNNVA
-499 QLENKLAQVT
+499 QLKDRLDRVT
-509 GELSVLENRLT
+509 GELAMLEKRLT
-520 AVQSNIDTQLE
+520 AVQTNVDTQLE

-555 AQQEAQGTFATKII
+555 AQQEVQGTFATKII

-591 QVALEIAAGAR
+591 QLALEIAAGGR
-602 MGNLVVEDDGVASR
+602 MGNLVVTDDGVASR

-632 PLNKINAQSLNENS
+632 PLNKINPQSLNENA
-646 ALRSTQGFIDYAVN
+646 ALRATIGFIDYAVN
-660 LIDFDREYEKIFNY
+660 LVDFDREYQKIFNY
-674 VFGGTIVFDRLDR
+674 VFGGTIVFDKLDR
-687 ARSAMGRH
+687 ARSLIGRH

-702 ELLESSGAMT
+702 ELLEASGAMT
-712 GGNISQKSTLHFG
+712 GGNISQKSTIHFG
-725 TADASDSAE
+725 TADASESAE
-734 VRTLQKRLA
+734 VRTIQQRLT
-743 EIEQILQ
+743 EIEQMLQ
-750 VSMEVVNKGNI
+750 VSIEVVNKGNT

-767 SAVADTRQAQRELKL
+767 TAVADTRQTQRELKL
-782 NFDQNQKD
+782 TCDRNQQD
-790 ISQSGNQKSQLQSQ
+790 ITNSGDRQTQLQAQ
-804 IAKNQQDLNLT
+804 IFKNQQDLDLT
-815 VTNLATLDQ
+815 VTNLATLEQ
-824 VLPPL
+824 ALPAQ
-829 EAALAQDRAEL
+829 EATLARYHAEL

-859 KTQEQQLQQRQQA
+859 KTQEQQLQQQQQA
-872 LAAVEHKLQEID
+872 LTTVEQKLQEID
-884 RNRSILTEKIAEN
+884 RQRVILTEKISEN
-897 QRRTSEYQQRIE
+897 QRRTSEYQERSAAI
-909 TLDRKLAEI
+909 DRKLTDLQ
-918 KTRLAVVGESIATT
+918 TRLTGIDNSIATT
-932 KASLVILEQELG
+932 KASLIILEQELG

-975 ELQQQRQ
+975 ELQQHRQ

-987 LIVHIATQRTE
+987 LIVQIATQRTE
-998 LPAELPELPPE
+998 LPAEIPELPAE

-1015 LASLQ
+1015 LTALQ

-1027 KRMEGMEPV
+1027 KRMEAMEPV

-1047 NNRLQELSDKLGT
+1047 NNRLQELSDKLAT
-1060 LEAESMELLLRI
+1060 LEGESTELLLRI

-1079 FQAFREAFDAVNANF
+1079 FQAFSEAFDAVNLNF
-1094 QNIFAELSDGDGFL
+1094 QDIFAELSDGDGFL
-1108 QLENAEDPF
+1108 QLEDPADPF

-1185 KQANQAQF
+1185 KQADRAQF

>member
-1 VTQRERESAKII
+1 
-13 SWENADSRRQRM
+13 
-25 HLELMVHIKQV
+25 MVHIKQV

-92 DLVNHDRNTKGA
+92 DLVNHDRNTKGV
-104 SEAIVTVTFDLE
+104 SEAIVTVTFDLSTTE
-116 NEGEPAPEIEVVDIS
+116 NTSPPRIEVKEIEPGS
-131 SRSPAPP
+131 EAPTP
-138 TQRLANE
+138 KLADD
-145 WVVTR
+145 WIVTR

-163 YSINGEACNLAELHD
+163 YYVNGESCNLSELHE

-225 IDRAKSTLDE
+225 IVRTRATLDE
-235 VKEKVEKCNIVAA
+235 VKEKVEKCQIVAA

-274 QEKSVQEVVLKWKNL
+274 QEKSVEEVVLKWKNL
-289 QQKQSKVQQELG
+289 QQKQTKLAQDLG
-301 QGKVALSGLEE
+301 QGKIALAGLDQQ
-312 RVTTLQSEIKTT
+312 VTDLQGEIKTS
-324 TTEVESLN
+324 TTEVERLN
-332 AKVRALGEERL
+332 ACVRALGEDRL
-343 LAAQAELATQ
+343 LAAQAELASQ
-353 QAERRQLEQQQ
+353 QAERRQVEQQQ
-364 QETNT
+364 VELTT
-369 DRQTTETDRQNT
+369 DRSSIQTDQQQSASRL
-381 ATQFAN
+381 AN
-387 YELEHQRLT
+387 YERDHQRLT
-396 SEQQQLET
+396 GEQQQLE
-404 TQSVKLR
+404 QQEIAKLR
-411 TDRDDT
+411 LDRDDA
-417 KYQLEL
+417 KYLVEL

-429 SIASASTAWVEEQT
+429 AIASASTAWVEEQT

-452 LQELSKQRT
+452 LQALSKQRT

-475 KIAEQTQQLAMITP
+475 KLAEQTAQLATINPELAT
-489 DLEANQNNVS
+489 NQAKVT
-499 QLENKLAQVT
+499 QLENSLAQVL
-509 GELSVLENRLT
+509 GELAALEHKLT
-520 AVQSNIDTQLE
+520 AVQTNVDTQLE

-546 VDKLEAQNQ
+546 LDKLEAQDRV
-555 AQQEAQGTFATKII
+555 QQEVQGSFATKII
-569 QEAKLPGVHGLV
+569 QEAKLPGVLGLV
-581 AQLGTVDPAY
+581 AGLGTVEPAY
-591 QVALEIAAGAR
+591 QLALEIAAGAR

-646 ALRSTQGFIDYAVN
+646 AIKSTQGFVDYAVN
-660 LIDFDREYEKIFNY
+660 LIEFDREYTQIFNY
-674 VFGGTIVFDRLDR
+674 VFGATIVFDKLDR
-687 ARSAMGRH
+687 ARRAAGRH

-702 ELLESSGAMT
+702 ELIEASGAMT
-712 GGNISQKSTLHFG
+712 GGNISQKSTIHFG
-725 TADASDSAE
+725 TAIAGESAE
-734 VRTLQKRLA
+734 IRSLQQRLT
-743 EIEQILQ
+743 EIEQILN
-750 VSMEVVNKGNI
+750 VSTEVVNRSNT

-767 SAVADTRQAQRELKL
+767 NSVGDTRQNHRELKL
-782 NFDQNQKD
+782 NYDQNQRE
-790 ISQSGNQKSQLQSQ
+790 ISNLTSQKASLEAQ
-804 IAKNQQDLNLT
+804 IFKNQQDLDLT
-815 VTNLATLDQ
+815 VTNLTTLEQALPAQEATLA
-824 VLPPL
+824 
-829 EAALAQDRAEL
+829 EHHAEL

-859 KTQEQQLQQRQQA
+859 KVQEQQLNQRQQA
-872 LAAVEHKLQEID
+872 LTTVEQKLQEID
-884 RNRSILTEKIAEN
+884 RSRSILTEKIAEN
-897 QRRTSEYQQRIE
+897 QRRTTEYQQRSE
-909 TLDRKLAEI
+909 TIDRKLADL
-918 KTRLAVVGESIATT
+918 KTRLTGIVESIATT
-932 KASLVILEQELG
+932 KAALTILEKELG

-954 AQLRQLHL
+954 ASLRQLHL

-975 ELQQQRQ
+975 QLQQQRRND
-982 TEIEN
+982 IEGFT
-987 LIVHIATQRTE
+987 IQIATQRNE
-998 LPAELPELPPE
+998 LPAILPELPPE
-1009 SQTDEY
+1009 AHTDEY

-1027 KRMEGMEPV
+1027 KRMEAMEPV

-1047 NNRLQELSDKLGT
+1047 NNRLQELSDKLTT
-1060 LEAESMELLLRI
+1060 LEAESTELLLRI

-1079 FQAFREAFDAVNANF
+1079 LQAFAEAFNAVNLNF
-1094 QNIFAELSDGDGFL
+1094 QDIFAELSDGDGFL
-1108 QLENAEDPF
+1108 QLEDPADPF
-1117 SGGLNL
+1117 NGGLNL

-1130 PVQRLSSMSGGEKS
+1130 PVQRLASMSGGEKS

-1224 INLKTSA
+1224 INLKTLA

>member
-1 VTQRERESAKII
+1 MQ
-13 SWENADSRRQRM
+13 
-25 HLELMVHIKQV
+25 LEFMVHIKQV

-80 ASSKGMRAERLP
+80 ASSKGMRADRLP

-116 NEGEPAPEIEVVDIS
+116 NDEEPAAAIEIVDIS
-131 SRSPAPP
+131 SLSPAPP
-138 TQRLANE
+138 KQRLANE

-163 YSINGEACNLAELHD
+163 YAINGEACNLAELHD

-225 IDRAKSTLDE
+225 IERAKDTLDE

-248 ELVVQRDKLSQDRIK
+248 ELIVQRDKLSQDRIK

-289 QQKQSKVQQELG
+289 QQKQEKIQQELG
-301 QGKVALSGLEE
+301 HGKVALSGLEE
-312 RVTTLQSEIKTT
+312 RVTNLQGEIKTT
-324 TTEVESLN
+324 TAEVEDLN

-353 QAERRQLEQQQ
+353 QAESRQLDRQR
-364 QETNT
+364 QET
-369 DRQTTETDRQNT
+369 TTERSTIETDRQNS
-381 ATQFAN
+381 ATQLAN
-387 YELEHQRLT
+387 YERECATLT
-396 SEQQQLET
+396 TEQQQLET
-404 TQSVKLR
+404 TQSVKLK
-411 TDRDDT
+411 TERDDT
-417 KYQLEL
+417 QHQLEV

-475 KIAEQTQQLAMITP
+475 KLAEQTQQLATITP
-489 DLEANQNNVS
+489 DLETNQNNVS
-499 QLENKLAQVT
+499 QLEHRLAQVT
-509 GELSVLENRLT
+509 GELAVLEQRLS
-520 AVQSNIDTQLE
+520 AVQANVDTQLE

-538 EQRDKQRL
+538 EQRDKQRQL
-546 VDKLEAQNQ
+546 DKLEAENT

-569 QEAKLPGVHGLV
+569 QEAKLAGVRGLV

-591 QVALEIAAGAR
+591 QIALEIAAGAR
-602 MGNLVVEDDGVASR
+602 LGNLVVDDDGVASR

-632 PLNKINAQSLNENS
+632 PLNKINAQPLIEHSS
-646 ALRSTQGFIDYAVN
+646 LRSTQGFIDYAVN
-660 LIDFDREYEKIFNY
+660 LVDFDREYERIFNY
-674 VFGGTIVFDRLDR
+674 VFGGTLVFDRLDR
-687 ARSAMGRH
+687 ARSLLGKH

-725 TADASDSAE
+725 TADANESVE
-734 VRTLQKRLA
+734 VRALQKRLA

-750 VSMEVVNKGNI
+750 VSVEVANKGTI

-767 SAVADTRQAQRELKL
+767 TAVADTRQTQRELKL
-782 NFDQNQKD
+782 NFDRNQQD
-790 ISQSGNQKSQLQSQ
+790 IAQSGNQKTQLQAQ

-815 VTNLATLDQ
+815 TTNLATLEQ
-824 VLPPL
+824 ALPSL
-829 EAALAQDRAEL
+829 EATLAHFRAEL

-859 KTQEQQLQQRQQA
+859 KAQEQLLLQRQQA
-872 LAAVEHKLQEID
+872 LAAVEQKLQEID
-884 RNRSILTEKIAEN
+884 RHRSILTEKIAEN
-897 QRRTSEYQQRIE
+897 QRRTGEYQQRIE
-909 TLDRKLAEI
+909 TLDRKLGEVN
-918 KTRLAVVGESIATT
+918 TRLVAVGESIETT
-932 KASLVILEQELG
+932 KASLVTLEQELG
-944 TDKQLRDKAE
+944 IDKQLRDKAE
-954 AQLRQLHL
+954 ANLRQLHL

-987 LIVHIATQRTE
+987 LIVQIATQRTE
-998 LPAELPELPPE
+998 LPPEIPELPED
-1009 SQTDEY
+1009 SHTDEF

-1027 KRMEGMEPV
+1027 KRMEAMEPV

-1047 NNRLQELSDKLGT
+1047 NNRLQELSDKLTT
-1060 LEAESMELLLRI
+1060 LEAESTELLLRI

-1079 FQAFREAFDAVNANF
+1079 FQAFSEAFDAVNINF
-1094 QNIFAELSDGDGFL
+1094 QDIFAELSDGDGFL
-1108 QLENAEDPF
+1108 QLEDPADPF
-1117 SGGLNL
+1117 NGGLNL

-1185 KQANQAQF
+1185 KQADNAQF

-1224 INLKTSA
+1224 IDLKTPA

>member
-1 VTQRERESAKII
+1 
-13 SWENADSRRQRM
+13 
-25 HLELMVHIKQV
+25 MVHIKQV

-92 DLVNHDRNTKGA
+92 DLVNHDRSNKGG
-104 SEAIVTVTFDLE
+104 SEAIVTVTFDLSDE
-116 NEGEPAPEIEVVDIS
+116 EGEPPQINVVESDNGGE
-131 SRSPAPP
+131 PP
-138 TQRLANE
+138 TPQSTND

-163 YSINGEACNLAELHD
+163 YYMNGDACNLSELHD
-178 QLNALRI
+178 RLNALRI

-195 GDVTSIISMNSKER
+195 GDVTSIISMNNKER

-225 IDRAKSTLDE
+225 IDRAKDTLNE
-235 VKEKVEKCNIVAA
+235 VKEKVEKCDIVAA
-248 ELVVQRDKLSQDRIK
+248 ELVVQRDRLSQDRIK

-268 RLRTEF
+268 KLRVEF
-274 QEKSVQEVVLKWKNL
+274 QEKSVEEVVLKWQSL
-289 QQKQSKVQQELG
+289 QQKQSNLERELG
-301 QGKVALSGLEE
+301 LGKTAVGELEQQA
-312 RVTTLQSEIKTT
+312 TKLQAEIGTT
-324 TTEVESLN
+324 TIEVDRLN
-332 AKVRALGEERL
+332 ARVKALGEERL

-353 QAERRQLEQQQ
+353 QAEQRQL
-364 QETNT
+364 
-369 DRQTTETDRQNT
+369 DRQEQELTKDRENADRERVETETQS
-381 ATQFAN
+381 AN
-387 YELEHQRLT
+387 YQTEFDRLT
-396 SEQQQLET
+396 SEQQQIQT
-404 TQSVKLR
+404 TQLAKLIS
-411 TDRDDT
+411 DRDEAKDR
-417 KYQLEL
+417 LDMSR
-423 TKEKAS
+423 EKAS
-429 SIASASTAWVEEQT
+429 SIASASSAWVEEQT
-443 QVSRQIETT
+443 QISRQVEVT
-452 LQELSKQRT
+452 LQALSKQRT
-461 AQAQLTERRSQLTE
+461 EQAQLTERRSQLTE
-475 KIAEQTQQLAMITP
+475 KIAEQTEQLSIITP
-489 DLEANQNNVS
+489 ELATKQTNII
-499 QLENKLAQVT
+499 QLQERLDRVT
-509 GELSVLENRLT
+509 GELALLENKST
-520 AVQSNIDTQLE
+520 AIQTNIETQLE

-538 EQRDKQRL
+538 EQRDKQRQ

-555 AQQEAQGTFATKII
+555 VQQEAQGTFATKII
-569 QEAKLPGVHGLV
+569 QDAKIPGIHGLV

-591 QVALEIAAGAR
+591 QLALEIAAGAR
-602 MGNLVVEDDGVASR
+602 LGNLVVDDDGVAAR

-632 PLNKINAQSLNENS
+632 PLNKINAQSINENPTLKSS
-646 ALRSTQGFIDYAVN
+646 AGFIDYAVN
-660 LIDFDREYEKIFNY
+660 LIDFDREYQQIFNY

-687 ARSAMGRH
+687 ARNAAGRH

-702 ELLESSGAMT
+702 ELIEASGAMT
-712 GGNISQKSTLHFG
+712 GGNVSQKSTLHFG
-725 TADASDSAE
+725 TADASESAE
-734 VRTLQKRLA
+734 IRTLQQRLA

-750 VSMEVVNKGNI
+750 VSTEVVTKSSV
-761 ELRQLS
+761 ESRQLTT
-767 SAVADTRQAQRELKL
+767 AVNDTRQQQREIKL
-782 NFDQNQKD
+782 NFEQNNRDIAQLIDRQNQL
-790 ISQSGNQKSQLQSQ
+790 QTQLL
-804 IAKNQQDLNLT
+804 KNQQDLDLTIANLT
-815 VTNLATLDQ
+815 AIERA
-824 VLPPL
+824 LP
-829 EAALAQDRAEL
+829 AQETILKDLHTEL

-849 SDWQAIQTEI
+849 SDWQAIQVEI
-859 KTQEQQLQQRQQA
+859 KAQERHLQQQQQA
-872 LAAVEHKLQEID
+872 LTTVEQKLQQID
-884 RNRSILTEKIAEN
+884 RQREILTEKIAEN
-897 QRRTSEYQQRIE
+897 HRRTSENHQRLE
-909 TLDRKLAEI
+909 TIDRKI
-918 KTRLAVVGESIATT
+918 TDTKTQLTVILTAIATT

-944 TDKQLRDKAE
+944 TDKQDRDKAE
-954 AQLRQLHL
+954 ASLRQLQQ
-962 NLQELQWEQQKLT
+962 NLQQLQWEQQKLT
-975 ELQQQRQ
+975 QIQQQRQ
-982 TEIEN
+982 TEIEA
-987 LIVHIATQRTE
+987 LIVQIALQRTE
-998 LPAELPELPPE
+998 LPAEIPQYPPE
-1009 SQTDEY
+1009 SQTEEY
-1015 LASLQ
+1015 LSALQ

-1027 KRMEGMEPV
+1027 KRMEAMEPV

-1047 NNRLQELSDKLGT
+1047 NNRLQELSDKLST
-1060 LEAESMELLLRI
+1060 LEAESNELLLRI

-1079 FQAFREAFDAVNANF
+1079 LQAFGEAFDAVNLNF
-1094 QNIFAELSDGDGFL
+1094 QDIFAELSDGDGFL
-1108 QLENAEDPF
+1108 QLEDAENPF
-1117 SGGLNL
+1117 NGGLNL

>member
-1 VTQRERESAKII
+1 
-13 SWENADSRRQRM
+13 
-25 HLELMVHIKQV
+25 MVHIKQV

-92 DLVNHDRNTKGA
+92 DLVNHDRSNNKGA

-116 NEGEPAPEIEVVDIS
+116 NEDEPAPEIEVVDAS
-131 SRSPAPP
+131 SVSPAPP
-138 TQRLANE
+138 KQRLGNE

-163 YSINGEACNLAELHD
+163 YAINGEACNLAELHE

-225 IDRAKSTLDE
+225 IDRAKDTLDE

-248 ELVVQRDKLSQDRIK
+248 ELAAQRDRLAQDKIK

-274 QEKSVQEVVLKWKNL
+274 QQKSVEEVVLKWQNL
-289 QQKQSKVQQELG
+289 QQKQATVQADLG
-301 QGKVALSGLEE
+301 KGKVALGELDKQ
-312 RVTTLQSEIKTT
+312 VIDVQGEIGTT
-324 TTEVESLN
+324 TAEVERLN
-332 AKVRALGEERL
+332 ACVKALGEEKL
-343 LAAQAELATQ
+343 LAAQSELATQ
-353 QAERRQLEQQQ
+353 QAEQRQLEQQQ
-364 QETNT
+364 TELTENRSTTQTN
-369 DRQTTETDRQNT
+369 QQQS
-381 ATQFAN
+381 AAQLAN
-387 YELEHQRLT
+387 YEQEFNRLT
-396 SEQQQLET
+396 TEQQQLET
-404 TQSVKLR
+404 TQLKKAVV
-411 TDRDDT
+411 DRDEA
-417 KYQLEL
+417 KHQVEL

-452 LQELSKQRT
+452 LQSLSKQRT
-461 AQAQLTERRSQLTE
+461 AQAQLTERRSQLTA
-475 KIAEQTQQLAMITP
+475 KIAEETDRLATINPELAGNQTK
-489 DLEANQNNVS
+489 VS
-499 QLENKLAQVT
+499 ELENKLAQST
-509 GELSVLENRLT
+509 GELALLENKLT
-520 AVQSNIDTQLE
+520 AVQANVDTQLE

-555 AQQEAQGTFATKII
+555 VQAEAQGTFATKII
-569 QEAKLPGVHGLV
+569 KEAKIPGVRGLV
-581 AQLGTVDPAY
+581 AQLGNVDPAY
-591 QVALEIAAGAR
+591 QLALEIAAGAR
-602 MGNLVVEDDGVASR
+602 LGNLVVDDDGVASR
-616 AIELLKQKRG
+616 AIEILKQKRG

-632 PLNKINAQSLNENS
+632 PLNKINAQPLKENA
-646 ALRSTQGFIDYAVN
+646 ALRATIGFIDYAVN
-660 LIDFDREYEKIFNY
+660 LVDFDREYENIFNY

-687 ARSAMGRH
+687 ARSLLGRH

-725 TADASDSAE
+725 TADASESAE
-734 VRTLQKRLA
+734 VRSLQQRLG

-750 VSMEVVNKGNI
+750 VSIEVVNKSNT

-767 SAVADTRQAQRELKL
+767 TAVADTRQNQREIKL
-782 NFDQNQKD
+782 NFDRNQQE
-790 ISQSGNQKSQLQSQ
+790 IGQLTNQQAQLQTQ
-804 IAKNQQDLNLT
+804 IAKNQQDLDRTITDLT
-815 VTNLATLDQ
+815 ALEQTLPAQ
-824 VLPPL
+824 
-829 EAALAQDRAEL
+829 EAALAEAHAEL

-859 KTQEQQLQQRQQA
+859 KAQEQILQQRQQA
-872 LAAVEHKLQEID
+872 LTTCEQKLQEID
-884 RNRSILTEKIAEN
+884 RQRSILTEKISEN
-897 QRRTSEYQQRIE
+897 QRRTSEYIE
-909 TLDRKLAEI
+909 QVGTLDRKLADT
-918 KTRLAVVGESIATT
+918 KTKLTVINEAIATT
-932 KASLVILEQELG
+932 KASLVILERELG
-944 TDKQLRDKAE
+944 TDKQDRDKAE
-954 AQLRQLHL
+954 AKLRQLHL
-962 NLQELQWEQQKLT
+962 NLQEVQWEQQKLT

-982 TEIEN
+982 TEIDN
-987 LIVHIATQRTE
+987 LIIQIATQRTE

-1079 FQAFREAFDAVNANF
+1079 FQAFSEAFDAVNANF

-1108 QLENAEDPF
+1108 QLENPEDPF
-1117 SGGLNL
+1117 AGGLNL

>member
-1 VTQRERESAKII
+1 MPLRDA
-13 SWENADSRRQRM
+13 SRA
-25 HLELMVHIKQV
+25 MVHIKQV

-116 NEGEPAPEIEVVDIS
+116 KEDEPPPEIEVVDIS
-131 SRSPAPP
+131 SMSPAPP
-138 TQRLANE
+138 KQRLANE

-268 RLRTEF
+268 RLRAEF

-301 QGKVALSGLEE
+301 QGKVAISGLEE
-312 RVTTLQSEIKTT
+312 RVTTLQGEIKTT

-364 QETNT
+364 QELTT

-509 GELSVLENRLT
+509 GELAVLENRLT

-591 QVALEIAAGAR
+591 QLALEIAAGAR
-602 MGNLVVEDDGVASR
+602 MGNLVVDDDGVASR

-646 ALRSTQGFIDYAVN
+646 ALRSMQGFIDYAVN

-687 ARSAMGRH
+687 ARNAMGRH

-734 VRTLQKRLA
+734 VRTLQKRLT

-750 VSMEVVNKGNI
+750 VSVEVVNKGNI

-804 IAKNQQDLNLT
+804 IDRNQQDLNLT
-815 VTNLATLDQ
+815 VTNLATLEQ
-824 VLPPL
+824 ILPPL
-829 EAALAQDRAEL
+829 EAALAHDRAEL

-859 KTQEQQLQQRQQA
+859 KAQEQQLQQRQQA
-872 LAAVEHKLQEID
+872 LAAVEQKLQEID

-897 QRRTSEYQQRIE
+897 QRRTSEYQQRLE

-954 AQLRQLHL
+954 SQLRQLHL

-987 LIVHIATQRTE
+987 LIVQIATQRTE
-998 LPAELPELPPE
+998 LPAEIPELPPE

-1079 FQAFREAFDAVNANF
+1079 FQAFSEAFDAVNANF

>member
-1 VTQRERESAKII
+1 
-13 SWENADSRRQRM
+13 
-25 HLELMVHIKQV
+25 MVHIKQV

-92 DLVNHDRNTKGA
+92 DLVNHDRSTRGG
-104 SEAIVTVTFDLE
+104 SEAIVTVTFDLSNDE
-116 NEGEPAPEIEVVDIS
+116 DPLAPEEIKVVDITS
-131 SRSPAPP
+131 GSEPP
-138 TQRLANE
+138 TPRLAND

-150 RLRVNAQGGYTSN
+150 RLRVNAQGSYTSN

-225 IDRAKSTLDE
+225 IDRAKDTLDE

-248 ELVVQRDKLSQDRIK
+248 ELVIQRDRLSQDRIK

-274 QEKSVQEVVLKWKNL
+274 QEKSIEEVVLKWKNL
-289 QQKQSKVQQELG
+289 QQKQSKLEQELG
-301 QGKVALSGLEE
+301 QGKVALSGLEQQ
-312 RVTTLQSEIKTT
+312 VTDLQGAIQTT
-324 TTEVESLN
+324 NTEVENLN
-332 AKVRALGEERL
+332 AKVKALGEERL
-343 LAAQAELATQ
+343 LAAQAQLATQ
-353 QAERRQLEQQQ
+353 QAEHRQLEQQQ
-364 QETNT
+364 QELTLDRTNT
-369 DRQTTETDRQNT
+369 QTNCQQT
-381 ATQFAN
+381 AIQLAN
-387 YELEHQRLT
+387 YEREYHQVT
-396 SEQQQLET
+396 SEQQHLET
-404 TQSVKLR
+404 TELAQLR
-411 TDRDDT
+411 IDRDRA
-417 KYQLEL
+417 KEQLEL

-452 LQELSKQRT
+452 LQSLSKQRT
-461 AQAQLTERRSQLTE
+461 SQAQLVERRSQLTE
-475 KIAEQTQQLAMITP
+475 KIAEQTQQLATISP
-489 DLEANQNNVS
+489 ELETNQNNVI
-499 QLENKLAQVT
+499 QLEHQLDRVT
-509 GELSVLENRLT
+509 GELTILEKKLT
-520 AVQSNIDTQLE
+520 AVQTNVDTQLE

-591 QVALEIAAGAR
+591 QLALEIAAGGR
-602 MGNLVVEDDGVASR
+602 MGNLVVTDDGVASR
-616 AIELLKQKRG
+616 AIEILKQKRG

-632 PLNKINAQSLNENS
+632 PLNKINPQSLNENA
-646 ALRSTQGFIDYAVN
+646 ALRATIGFIDYAVN
-660 LIDFDREYEKIFNY
+660 LVDFDREYQKIFNY

-687 ARSAMGRH
+687 ARSLIGRH

-702 ELLESSGAMT
+702 ELLEASGAMT
-712 GGNISQKSTLHFG
+712 GGNVSQKSTIHFG
-725 TADASDSAE
+725 TAAANESAE
-734 VRTLQKRLA
+734 VRTLHQRLT

-750 VSMEVVNKGNI
+750 VSIEVVNKSNT

-767 SAVADTRQAQRELKL
+767 TAVADTRQTQRELKL
-782 NFDQNQKD
+782 TCDRNRQD
-790 ISQSGNQKSQLQSQ
+790 ITNSGDRQAQLQAQ
-804 IAKNQQDLNLT
+804 IFKNQQDLDLT
-815 VTNLATLDQ
+815 VTNLATLEQ
-824 VLPPL
+824 ALPTQ
-829 EAALAQDRAEL
+829 ESALAVDRAKL
-840 AELEKSGVH
+840 TELEKSGVH

-859 KTQEQQLQQRQQA
+859 KAQEQQLQQQQQA
-872 LAAVEHKLQEID
+872 LTTVEQKLQEID
-884 RNRSILTEKIAEN
+884 RQRVILTEKISEN
-897 QRRTSEYQQRIE
+897 QRRTSEERE
-909 TLDRKLAEI
+909 RSATLDRKLTDLH
-918 KTRLAVVGESIATT
+918 TRLTEIENSIAAT
-932 KASLVILEQELG
+932 KASLIILEQELG

-975 ELQQQRQ
+975 ELQQHRQ

-987 LIVHIATQRTE
+987 LIVQIATQRTE
-998 LPAELPELPPE
+998 LPAEIPELPAE

-1015 LASLQ
+1015 LTALQ

-1027 KRMEGMEPV
+1027 KRMEAMEPV

-1047 NNRLQELSDKLGT
+1047 NNRLQELSDKLAT
-1060 LEAESMELLLRI
+1060 LEGESTELLLRI

-1079 FQAFREAFDAVNANF
+1079 FQAFSEAFDAVNLNF
-1094 QNIFAELSDGDGFL
+1094 QDIFAELSDGDGFL
-1108 QLENAEDPF
+1108 QLEDPADPF

-1185 KQANQAQF
+1185 KQADRAQF

>member
-1 VTQRERESAKII
+1 
-13 SWENADSRRQRM
+13 
-25 HLELMVHIKQV
+25 MVHIKQV

-80 ASSKGMRAERLP
+80 ASSKGMRADRLP
-92 DLVNHDRNTKGA
+92 DLVNHDRSNNKGA

-116 NEGEPAPEIEVVDIS
+116 NEDEPAPEIELVDAS
-131 SRSPAPP
+131 SLSPAPP
-138 TQRLANE
+138 RQRLANE

-163 YSINGEACNLAELHD
+163 YSINGEACNLAELHE

-185 YPEGYNVVLQ
+185 YPEGYNAVLQ

-225 IDRAKSTLDE
+225 IDRAKDTLDE

-248 ELVVQRDKLSQDRIK
+248 ELIVQRDKLSQDRIK

-289 QQKQSKVQQELG
+289 QQKQEKIQQELG

-312 RVTTLQSEIKTT
+312 RVTDLQGEIKTT

-353 QAERRQLEQQQ
+353 QAERRQLDRQQ
-364 QETNT
+364 QETIAERST
-369 DRQTTETDRQNT
+369 IELDRQNS
-381 ATQFAN
+381 ATQLAN
-387 YELEHQRLT
+387 YERERETLT
-396 SEQQQLET
+396 AEQQQLET
-404 TQSVKLR
+404 TQSVQLKI
-411 TDRDDT
+411 DRDDAQH
-417 KYQLEL
+417 QLEV

-452 LQELSKQRT
+452 LQELSERRT

-475 KIAEQTQQLAMITP
+475 KLAEQTQQLAAITP
-489 DLEANQNNVS
+489 DLETNRDNV
-499 QLENKLAQVT
+499 AQ
-509 GELSVLENRLT
+509 LENRLAQIT
-520 AVQSNIDTQLE
+520 GELAVLEQRLIAVRANVDTQLE

-538 EQRDKQRL
+538 EQRDKQRQ
-546 VDKLEAQNQ
+546 VDKLEAENN

-569 QEAKLPGVHGLV
+569 QEAKLPGIRGLV

-602 MGNLVVEDDGVASR
+602 LGNLVVDDDGVAAR

-646 ALRSTQGFIDYAVN
+646 SLRSIQGFIDYAVN
-660 LIDFDREYEKIFNY
+660 LVDFDREYERIFNY
-674 VFGGTIVFDRLDR
+674 VFGGTLVFDRLDR
-687 ARSAMGRH
+687 ARSLLGKH

-725 TADASDSAE
+725 TADANESAE
-734 VRTLQKRLA
+734 VRALQKRLA

-750 VSMEVVNKGNI
+750 VSGEVVNKGNI

-767 SAVADTRQAQRELKL
+767 TAVADTRQTQRELQL
-782 NFDQNQKD
+782 NFDRNQQD
-790 ISQSGNQKSQLQSQ
+790 IAQSGNQKAQLQAQ
-804 IAKNQQDLNLT
+804 IAKNQQDLDLT
-815 VTNLATLDQ
+815 ATNLNTLEQAMPTLEATL
-824 VLPPL
+824 
-829 EAALAQDRAEL
+829 AHFRAEL
-840 AELEKSGVH
+840 TELEKSGVH

-859 KTQEQQLQQRQQA
+859 KAQEQLLQHRQQA
-872 LAAVEHKLQEID
+872 LAAVEQKLQEID
-884 RNRSILTEKIAEN
+884 RHRSILTEKIAEN
-897 QRRTSEYQQRIE
+897 RRRTGEYQHRIE
-909 TLDRKLAEI
+909 LLDRKLGEVN
-918 KTRLAVVGESIATT
+918 TRSIAVGDSIETT

-954 AQLRQLHL
+954 ANLRQLHL
-962 NLQELQWEQQKLT
+962 NLQELQWEHQKLT

-987 LIVHIATQRTE
+987 LIVQIATQRTE
-998 LPAELPELPPE
+998 LPTEIPELPPE
-1009 SQTDEY
+1009 SQTDEF

-1027 KRMEGMEPV
+1027 KRMEAMEPV

-1047 NNRLQELSDKLGT
+1047 NNRLQELSDKLAT
-1060 LEAESMELLLRI
+1060 LEGESTELLLRI

-1079 FQAFREAFDAVNANF
+1079 FQAFSEAFDAVNANF

-1108 QLENAEDPF
+1108 QLEDPADPF
-1117 SGGLNL
+1117 NGGLNL

-1193 LVVSL
+1193 IVVSL

>member
-1 VTQRERESAKII
+1 MQ
-13 SWENADSRRQRM
+13 
-25 HLELMVHIKQV
+25 LELMVHIKQV

-92 DLVNHDRNTKGA
+92 DLVNHDRSTKGV

-116 NEGEPAPEIEVVDIS
+116 NGDEPAPEVKIVDIS
-131 SRSPAPP
+131 SLSPAQPQ
-138 TQRLANE
+138 QRLANE

-195 GDVTSIISMNSKER
+195 GDVTSIISMNNKER

-235 VKEKVEKCNIVAA
+235 VKEKVEKCNIVAT
-248 ELVVQRDKLSQDRIK
+248 ELVAQRDRLAQDKIK

-274 QEKSVQEVVLKWKNL
+274 QQKSVEEVVLKWKNL
-289 QQKQSKVQQELG
+289 QQKQSNIQADLG
-301 QGKVALSGLEE
+301 KGKVALVELD
-312 RVTTLQSEIKTT
+312 RQVIDLQGEIGTT
-324 TTEVESLN
+324 TTEVERLN
-332 AKVRALGEERL
+332 ACVRALGEEKL

-353 QAERRQLEQQQ
+353 QAEQRQLVQQQ
-364 QETNT
+364 QELTTN
-369 DRQTTETDRQNT
+369 RANT
-381 ATQFAN
+381 HTNQQQSATQLAN
-387 YELEHQRLT
+387 YEGEFKSLT
-396 SEQQQLET
+396 SKQQLET
-404 TQSVKLR
+404 TQLAKLIV
-411 TDRDDT
+411 DRDDT
-417 KYQLEL
+417 QYQLGL

-452 LQELSKQRT
+452 LQLLSKQRT
-461 AQAQLTERRSQLTE
+461 TQAQLTERRSQLAA
-475 KIAEQTQQLAMITP
+475 KISEETDRLATVSPELI
-489 DLEANQNNVS
+489 ANQNKVTQLQDKLAQS
-499 QLENKLAQVT
+499 TGELAVLENKL
-509 GELSVLENRLT
+509 T
-520 AVQSNIDTQLE
+520 AVQTNVDTQLE

-555 AQQEAQGTFATKII
+555 VQQEAQGTFATKMI
-569 QEAKLPGVHGLV
+569 QEAKIPGVYGLV
-581 AQLGTVDPAY
+581 AQLGKVDPAY
-591 QVALEIAAGAR
+591 QLALEISAGAR
-602 MGNLVVEDDGVASR
+602 LGNLVVEDDGVASR
-616 AIELLKQKRG
+616 AIEILKQKRG

-632 PLNKINAQSLNENS
+632 PLNKINPQPLRENA

-660 LIDFDREYEKIFNY
+660 LVDFDREYENIFNY

-687 ARSAMGRH
+687 ARSLLGKH

-702 ELLESSGAMT
+702 ELLEASGAMT

-725 TADASDSAE
+725 TADASESAE
-734 VRTLQKRLA
+734 VRTLQQRLA
-743 EIEQILQ
+743 QIEQILQ
-750 VSMEVVNKGNI
+750 VSIEVVNKSNI

-767 SAVADTRQAQRELKL
+767 TAVADTRQNQREIKL
-782 NFDQNQKD
+782 NFDRNQQE
-790 ISQSGNQKSQLQSQ
+790 ITQLTSQQTQLQQQ
-804 IAKNQQDLNLT
+804 IFKNQQDLDLTITNLT
-815 VTNLATLDQ
+815 ALEQTLPAQEATLA
-824 VLPPL
+824 
-829 EAALAQDRAEL
+829 EHHAEL

-859 KTQEQQLQQRQQA
+859 KSIEQQLQQRQQA
-872 LAAVEHKLQEID
+872 LTSVEQKLQEID
-884 RNRSILTEKIAEN
+884 RHRSILTEKISEN
-897 QRRTSEYQQRIE
+897 QRRTSEYIE
-909 TLDRKLAEI
+909 QIGTLDRKLTDI
-918 KTRLAVVGESIATT
+918 RTRLTGIGDSIATT
-932 KASLVILEQELG
+932 KATLVILDKELG
-944 TDKQLRDKAE
+944 TDKQQRDKAE
-954 AQLRQLHL
+954 AKLRQLHL

-975 ELQQQRQ
+975 QLQHQRQ
-982 TEIEN
+982 TEIDN
-987 LIVHIATQRTE
+987 LIIQIATQRTE
-998 LPAELPELPPE
+998 LPTEIPELPPE

-1079 FQAFREAFDAVNANF
+1079 FQAFSEAFDAVNLNF
-1094 QNIFAELSDGDGFL
+1094 QDIFAELSDGDGFL
-1108 QLENAEDPF
+1108 QLEDPQNPF
-1117 SGGLNL
+1117 AGGLNL

-1224 INLKTSA
+1224 INLKPSA